1 MKNYVCEGDVFE
13 FTAGGTIT
21 AGQPILMGSVVGIA
35 AKGGVSGDVI
45 PVNVCGVYNVTK
57 HGAGSGQAWS
67 VGTALYWDAT
77 NTRFTTTAS
86 GNTLAGYAYAA
97 ATSAATSGQIKL
109 LL

>member
-21 AGQPILMGSVVGIA
+21 AGSPVLMGSIVGIA
-35 AKGGVSGDVI
+35 AKGGVSGEVI
-45 PVNVCGVYNVTK
+45 PVNVCGVFTVTK
-57 HGAGSGQAWS
+57 ATGAAWA
-67 VGTALYWDAT
+67 VGDALYWDAG
-77 NTRFTTTAS
+77 NSSFTKTAS

-97 ATSAATSGQIKL
+97 AASGAATGQIKL

>member
-21 AGQPILMGSVVGIA
+21 AGQPVLMGSIVGIA

-45 PVNVCGVYNVTK
+45 PVNVCGVFTVAK
-57 HGAGSGQAWS
+57 AGGAAWA
-67 VGTALYWDAT
+67 VGDALYWNAGAS
-77 NTRFTTTAS
+77 NFTKSAS

-97 ATSAATSGQIKL
+97 AVSGATSGQIKL